1 MMNVAVLE
9 HGEAN
14 ALDAATG
21 ADATHESGE
30 PLLENKVEA
39 LRELAENLLRQVN
52 ALGETVQARR
62 TGAHLDL
69 HTEVQRFECE
79 IIRDALK
86 RTGGHQRRAARL
98 LGVKVSTL
106 NAKIKRYQIQHDGPS
121 AFAGMR
127 LVGDNNNK

>member
-1 MMNVAVLE
+1 MMNVAYA
-9 HGEAN
+9 GQ
-14 ALDAATG
+14 DD
-21 ADATHESGE
+21 DATENAAAAGESGE

-39 LRELAENLLRQVN
+39 LRELAQNLLRQVE
-52 ALGETVQARR
+52 ALGDTVQARR
-62 TGAHLDL
+62 AGSHLDL

-106 NAKIKRYQIQHDGPS
+106 NAKIKRYKIQPEGPS
-121 AFAGMR
+121 AFAPMR
-127 LVGDNNNK
+127 LVGDNGNK